1 MKNRN
6 SIQLYKPQ
14 LDDLW
19 FRQRMMAD
27 PETMSY
33 NQAWGGTIPFPKE
46 KWKAWYD
53 HWINNTDGQQFYRYV
68 TMGNSRVF
76 IGEIAYHHDET
87 EDMWLADVIIVA
99 SYRGHGYGS
108 EALRLLCEAAKKNG
122 ILILRDNIAIDNPAI
137 RLFLRA
143 GFEEEYRTE
152 EIIMLKKV
160 LDSDVVL

>member
-1 MKNRN
+1 M
-6 SIQLYKPQ
+6 
-14 LDDLW
+14 
-19 FRQRMMAD
+19 
-27 PETMSY
+27 
-33 NQAWGGTIPFPKE
+33 
-46 KWKAWYD
+46 
-53 HWINNTDGQQFYRYV
+53 
-68 TMGNSRVF
+68 F